1 MYRLHDALLIRNALR
16 KWTTAWQRTPE
27 SNLEPMDPNGP
38 LPFTSTTLLSLAY
51 IRNCS
56 NFGSARALISWDP
69 VQIATSLRSVPPLN
83 RNRNVLLAA
92 LHSTHVLSTLVKL
105 GVEYIR
111 NTQAFTWSIED
122 ALCGLECAIFL
133 NKWIL
138 GIGETIHKRPLSGMY
153 QVLHPSVTLTCT
165 SLSCPLSS
173 FCLLLQWSNELQCAN
188 FIW

>member
-1 MYRLHDALLIRNALR
+1 MPVSSGTLTRCSSLVRNALR

-27 SNLEPMDPNGP
+27 SNLEPTDPNGP

-51 IRNCS
+51 IRNCF
-56 NFGSARALISWDP
+56 NFGSARTLLSWDP
-69 VQIATSLRSVPPLN
+69 VQIATSLRNLPPLK
-83 RNRNVLLAA
+83 RNKNVLLAA
-92 LHSTHVLSTLVKL
+92 LHSTHVLGTLVKL

-138 GIGETIHKRPLSGMY
+138 GIGETSHDWPLSGMY
-153 QVLHPSVTLTCT
+153 QFPT
-165 SLSCPLSS
+165 PLSNLIVQS
-173 FCLLLQWSNELQCAN
+173 DYYNGLISCGRGRVKPP
-188 FIW
+188 